1 MLSPDSRAKSCPLS
15 GRSSTYRP
23 VQIPETGSQFRFV
36 PITYLHRE
44 PLGQTRSPSGGQ
56 ERTRA
61 RSTGGLNMSKRF
73 VRKTRTRFPSRRSFF
88 SASGDSQPFF
98 AAIFLTVAI
107 IVLGPVCARA
117 DVDDVKLVGDDQAD
131 RTVSGLRL
139 FGRPGVVKRDRG
151 YVAPVSPAAPQ
162 AVLGSGILGPTGRS
176 WTQQTTSGVRAW
188 NGIACDAT
196 CTKLV
201 AVATGESGELV
212 YTSTDSGATG
222 TQQTGSLIAGYQ
234 GVASSSDGTKLVAVA
249 TELDIQTSDDSGVT
263 WTDQA
268 GSGPQTWWWAACDS
282 TCTRVAAIV
291 TFGFIYTSTDSGVS
305 WMAFAEPRAWLRI
318 ASSSDGTKRAATDFS
333 RIWTSDDSGV
343 TWIARDSN
351 RGWIG
356 IAMSADGSK
365 MIAADNGPAANGLL
379 YLSTDGG
386 MTWVPQPQAG
396 ARNWQDV
403 ACDSTCTTM
412 MAAGVGGT

>member
-1 MLSPDSRAKSCPLS
+1 L
-15 GRSSTYRP
+15 
-23 VQIPETGSQFRFV
+23 
-36 PITYLHRE
+36 
-44 PLGQTRSPSGGQ
+44 
-56 ERTRA
+56 
-61 RSTGGLNMSKRF
+61 
-73 VRKTRTRFPSRRSFF
+73 
-88 SASGDSQPFF
+88 QPFL

-107 IVLGPVCARA
+107 IVLGPACASA

-131 RTVSGLRL
+131 RTASRL
-139 FGRPGVVKRDRG
+139 WPFGRPGVVKRDRG
-151 YVAPVSPAAPQ
+151 DVAPVSPAAPQ
-162 AVLGSGILGPTGRS
+162 AVPGSNTLGPTGRI

-188 NGIACDAT
+188 TGIACDST
-196 CTKLV
+196 CTKIV
-201 AVATGESGELV
+201 AVATGDSGDFV
-212 YTSTDSGATG
+212 YTSTDSGATW

-282 TCTRVAAIV
+282 TCTKVAAIV

-305 WMAFAEPRAWLRI
+305 WMACAEPRAWLRI
-318 ASSSDGTKRAATDFS
+318 ASSSDGTKLAATDDS
-333 RIWTSDDSGV
+333 PGRIWTSDDSGV
-343 TWIARDSN
+343 TWIARDSD
-351 RGWIG
+351 RVWIG

-412 MAAGVGGT
+412 MAADYGGNIYVSDDSGSTWVAQSQAGSHEWNAIAMSADATKLVAVEFGGTVWTSALPPKADLQSAR

>member
-1 MLSPDSRAKSCPLS
+1 
-15 GRSSTYRP
+15 
-23 VQIPETGSQFRFV
+23 
-36 PITYLHRE
+36 
-44 PLGQTRSPSGGQ
+44 
-56 ERTRA
+56 
-61 RSTGGLNMSKRF
+61 MSEWF
-73 VRKTRTRFPSRRSFF
+73 VRKTRTRSLSRLSFF
-88 SASGDSQPFF
+88 STSPDSQPFL

-131 RTVSGLRL
+131 RTASGLWP

-151 YVAPVSPAAPQ
+151 YVAPVSPAAAPR
-162 AVLGSGILGPTGRS
+162 AVLGSGSRGPTGRD
-176 WTQQTTSGVRAW
+176 WTQQTTSGVRFW
-188 NGIACDAT
+188 QGIACDAT

-201 AVATGESGELV
+201 AGATSATPEGGDFV
-212 YTSTDSGATG
+212 YTSTDSGATW
-222 TQQTGSLIAGYQ
+222 TQQTGSLAAGYQ

-249 TELDIQTSDDSGVT
+249 LDLDIQTSDDSGVT

-268 GSGPQTWWWAACDS
+268 GSGPQAWWWVAGDL
-282 TCTRVAAIV
+282 TCTKVAAIV

-305 WMAFAEPRAWLRI
+305 WMACAEPRTWLRI
-318 ASSSDGTKRAATDFS
+318 ASSSDGTKLAATDFS

-396 ARNWQDV
+396 TRNWQDV

-412 MAAGVGGT
+412 MAADYGGNIFVSDDSGSTWVAQSQAGSHEWNAIAMSTDGTKLVAAEFGGTVWTSALPPKAEVRSAR